1 MKTGTTCAMNHA
13 GLLIDWQPSSPNTH
27 SNAYTP
33 ALSADITL
41 YVETELAQST
51 AHKWPL
57 AARSYLGV
65 GGTSLDEDEGK
76 GNQEEDKQI
85 QLCMELGMGMDTR
98 KWKSP
103 VNFNCF

>member
-13 GLLIDWQPSSPNTH
+13 GRLIDWQPSSPNTH
-27 SNAYTP
+27 SHAYTP
-33 ALSADITL
+33 SLSADTTL

-76 GNQEEDKQI
+76 GNQEGDKQI
-85 QLCMELGMGMDTR
+85 QLCMHIAGNGNGHKRMEITSEL
-98 KWKSP
+98 
-103 VNFNCF
+103 